1 MNGLSP
7 GLENAVILSEAK
19 NPCIGF
25 PHEIQSFFGR
35 RGDRRM
41 TISNRGSFREML
53 Q

>member
-25 PHEIQSFFGR
+25 PHEIQRSFGR
-35 RGDRRM
+35 SGDLMM
-41 TISNRGSFREML
+41 TISNKGSFQEML